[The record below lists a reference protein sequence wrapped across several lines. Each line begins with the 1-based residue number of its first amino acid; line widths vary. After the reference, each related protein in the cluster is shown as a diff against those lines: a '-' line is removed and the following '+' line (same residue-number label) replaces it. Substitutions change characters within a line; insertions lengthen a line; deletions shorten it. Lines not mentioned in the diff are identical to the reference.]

1 MEKPKRIIKPRC
13 SHSNLNTNSK
23 AKNSFLCALITD
35 QEREKIHSY
44 FWTLESW
51 AEKKAFVR
59 AAAVRRKIRRRRK
72 GSKSTKKGSGHD
84 IFLSKDDK
92 NYTKVKVCRLFF
104 LHTLCIGEDSFRRWT
119 KEFTLQN
126 DVNKDSEND
135 NNLGNESG
143 SISKYKRQQE
153 EVKTWLGLL
162 PKVPSHYCRASTN
175 KLYVESTFRLEKHMH
190 EVYVEWCND
199 NNYQA
204 VSRTTFVKALKQE
217 NIAIHHPRKDQ
228 CDTCCSFKSGNISQT
243 EYDDHI
249 LKKNEARQAKE
260 DAIGLANNKTA
271 VITVDVQSVLLAPKL
286 LASAAYYKLKLQC
299 HNFSL

>member
-1 MEKPKRIIKPRC
+1 M
-13 SHSNLNTNSK
+13 
-23 AKNSFLCALITD
+23 
-35 QEREKIHSY
+35 
-44 FWTLESW
+44 
-51 AEKKAFVR
+51 
-59 AAAVRRKIRRRRK
+59 
-72 GSKSTKKGSGHD
+72 
-84 IFLSKDDK
+84 
-92 NYTKVKVCRLFF
+92 
-104 LHTLCIGEDSFRRWT
+104 
-119 KEFTLQN
+119 
-126 DVNKDSEND
+126 
-135 NNLGNESG
+135 
-143 SISKYKRQQE
+143 
-153 EVKTWLGLL
+153 
-162 PKVPSHYCRASTN
+162 
-175 KLYVESTFRLEKHMH
+175 
-190 EVYVEWCND
+190 EWCND

-299 HNFSL
+299 HNFTVYDTTIKKVTIYFWHEADGGVTANELTTCLVGYIKQLAPEIDGQ